1 MWNGG
6 GGVKLKVTV
15 KKWLAGLEEIGKE
28 TYFKR
33 FQDEQAPHL
42 KGKKKAAR

>member
-15 KKWLAGLEEIGKE
+15 KKWLSELEEIG
-28 TYFKR
+28 
-33 FQDEQAPHL
+33 L
-42 KGKKKAAR
+42 VKAY